1 VVFFGEPLVPLIL
14 QSAYDEAEKCDFLLV
29 VGSSLVVYPAAD
41 IPLQAKQSGAK
52 LAIINK
58 DPTPLDD
65 LADYVI
71 NDEAGKT
78 LSRIVQFLKS

>member
-1 VVFFGEPLVPLIL
+1 
-14 QSAYDEAEKCDFLLV
+14 
-29 VGSSLVVYPAAD
+29 LVVYPAAD
-41 IPLQAKQSGAK
+41 IPLRAKQSGSR